1 MRILIIVM
9 IIILIFWGS
18 TQAFA
23 QNLIKNGDFEQGF
36 NDWSTRGLVSIS
48 DHFAYSGNYSFMVS
62 TLDYEYGYIY
72 KTFAI
77 QFTVFRSE
85 FWVYPKSS
93 KYNQTFELI
102 ANWSITNT
110 NNAEFIARII
120 FSHDS
125 LQFISLDAD
134 TSIFNILES
143 NYWNKIAMKTDSS
156 GLMKTFFI
164 NNQFVCR
171 LKSSYLVPI
180 ETVIVG
186 DVSFRGGFGTLF
198 YDNIFLEASCITDVK
213 YSTILPDQILLYQ
226 NYPNPFNSST
236 EIKYSLPNTKASY
249 KVQIKI
255 YDVLGR
261 LVKTLVDQNQTAG
274 TYSVSWDG
282 KDINGNSVSS
292 GIYFYSLQ
300 IGEFKVTK
308 KMLLLE

>member
-9 IIILIFWGS
+9 IIILIFYGS

-72 KTFAI
+72 KTFPI

-85 FWVYPKSS
+85 FWVYPKSP
-93 KYNQTFELI
+93 KYNQTFEFI

-143 NYWNKIAMKTDSS
+143 NYWNKIAMKTDSC

-164 NNQFVCR
+164 NDQFVCR
-171 LKSSYLVPI
+171 LKSSYVIPI
-180 ETVIVG
+180 ETLIVG
-186 DVSFRGGFGTLF
+186 DVSYRGGLGTLF
-198 YDNIFLEASCITDVK
+198 YDNISLEVNSVTQVRN
-213 YSTILPDQILLYQ
+213 STILPDQFLLHQ
-226 NYPNPFNSST
+226 NYPNPFNPTTTIEYELSEPGDVT
-236 EIKYSLPNTKASY
+236 LEIFNNLGQK
-249 KVQIKI
+249 IKKLKNEYQSAGI
-255 YDVLGR
+255 YRIV
-261 LVKTLVDQNQTAG
+261 
-274 TYSVSWDG
+274 WDG
-282 KDINGNSVSS
+282 TADGGEKCSN
-292 GIYFYSLQ
+292 GIYFYQLRSKGRGVL
-300 IGEFKVTK
+300 KR
-308 KMLLLE
+308 MLMLK